1 MVDMT
6 PRIQTRQM
14 RRLLVSSLLLAS
26 GATLAQPPRSPPSG
40 AASGLTPGS
49 GSPACPPL
57 LDHTLPRLQDDAP
70 QRLCQYAGRV
80 ILVVN
85 TASRCGYTGQY
96 EGLEALYA
104 RYRERGLV
112 VLGFPSNDF
121 GQQEPGNSRQIA
133 DLCFNTYAVR
143 FPMFARTQVIGPQ
156 ANGLHAALGSQ
167 AGSPK
172 WNFHKYLIGRDG
184 KVAGAFPSAIEPLD
198 RRLTQAIEKL
208 L

>member
-1 MVDMT
+1 MKT
-6 PRIQTRQM
+6 RIQTRQ
-14 RRLLVSSLLLAS
+14 RRCLLVLSLMLAS
-26 GATLAQPPRSPPSG
+26 ACAIAQAPRAPLTG
-40 AASGLTPGS
+40 AASATAAGS
-49 GSPACPPL
+49 GGPACPPL

-96 EGLEALYA
+96 EGLEALHA
-104 RYRERGLV
+104 RYSARGLV

-121 GQQEPGNSRQIA
+121 GQQEPGDSRQIA

-143 FPMFARTQVIGPQ
+143 FPMFARTRVIGPQ
-156 ANGLHAALGSQ
+156 ANGLHAALASQ

-184 KVAGAFPSAIEPLD
+184 KVAGAFPSAVEPLD

>member
-1 MVDMT
+1 MNT
-6 PRIQTRQM
+6 PIQTRQM

-26 GATLAQPPRSPPSG
+26 GSAIAQTPRALPPGS
-40 AASGLTPGS
+40 ASGPAPGN
-49 GSPACPPL
+49 GAPACPPL

-104 RYRERGLV
+104 RYSARGLV

-121 GQQEPGNSRQIA
+121 GQQEPGDSRQIA

-143 FPMFARTQVIGPQ
+143 FPMFARTRVIGPQ

-184 KVAGAFPSAIEPLD
+184 KVAGAFQSAIEPLD
-198 RRLTQAIEKL
+198 RRLTQAVEKL